1 LPCCIFTLQEAIVTK
16 LLITADELKACLAR
30 PGHIV
35 FDVRHD
41 LADHRAGRQAYEA
54 GHIPGALYLDHERQ
68 LSAPRTGRNGR
79 HPLPDLAD
87 FAALMCSQGVT
98 SDARVVVYDDS
109 GSRFA
114 AHLWW
119 MLRWWGHRDA
129 VVLDG
134 GWTAWLASG
143 GAVETG
149 VNSPSVSEGRALQSI
164 EAGLKPAMPVVS
176 AQAVLENISKPAFSV
191 LDARAGNRFRG
202 EAEPMDPVAGH
213 IPGALNRPCQENLK
227 SDGCFKRPEQ
237 LRSEFQDVLQGCAA
251 DRVVHQ
257 CGSGITACHNL
268 FAMELAGLHGSALY
282 AGSWSEWCSDSSR
295 PVATGP

>member
-1 LPCCIFTLQEAIVTK
+1 MTK
-16 LLITADELKACLAR
+16 LLITSDELKSNIAQ
-30 PGHIV
+30 PGCIV

-41 LADHRAGRQAYEA
+41 LADHQAGRRAYEA
-54 GHIPGALYLDHERQ
+54 GHIPGALYLDHEQQ
-68 LSAPRTGRNGR
+68 LSAPRTGHNGR

-87 FAALMCSQGVT
+87 FAALMCFEGVT

-119 MLRWWGHRDA
+119 MLRWWGHRDV

-134 GWTAWLASG
+134 GWAAWQACG
-143 GAVETG
+143 GTVEKGT
-149 VNSPSVSEGRALQSI
+149 NSPSVSEGRALQSL
-164 EAGLKPAMPVVS
+164 EGDQKPAMQVVS
-176 AQAVLENISKPAFSV
+176 AAAVLENISLPVFSV
-191 LDARAGNRFRG
+191 LDARAANRFRG

-227 SDGCFKRPEQ
+227 PNGCFKQPEQ
-237 LRSEFQDVLQGCAA
+237 LRSEFQAVLQ
-251 DRVVHQ
+251 DRPANQIVHQ

-268 FAMELAGLHGSALY
+268 FAMELAGLPGSSLY
-282 AGSWSEWCSDSSR
+282 AGSWSEWCSDASR
-295 PVATGP
+295 PVATGHMPAG